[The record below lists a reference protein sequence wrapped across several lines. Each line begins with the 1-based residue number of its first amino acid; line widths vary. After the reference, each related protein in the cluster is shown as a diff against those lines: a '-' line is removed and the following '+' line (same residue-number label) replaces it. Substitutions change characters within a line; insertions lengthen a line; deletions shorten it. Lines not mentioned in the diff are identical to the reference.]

1 MTGELLRRLREA
13 AGIKQT
19 DLARAANMANSTL
32 STYESGRNGMTNFMA
47 ARLVGLI
54 DALLSDRTEEFSALR
69 AEADAQMDAD
79 EAV

>member
-1 MTGELLRRLREA
+1 
-13 AGIKQT
+13 
-19 DLARAANMANSTL
+19 
-32 STYESGRNGMTNFMA
+32 MTNFMA

-79 EAV
+79 QVTADDEKRTA